1 MSEELLKNIIDF
13 IELKQAL
20 HKVDKSPLTVE
31 ERYIVELIK
40 YIQELQAEVKEANEN
55 AAWWSRRFKALQSIV
70 NGTYGES
77 NRSRSMLVKTL
88 REKTGAGI
96 EDCCKALK
104 ECEFDIDKAYLWIM
118 HHGLCLE
125 EKDEIQR

>member
-55 AAWWSRRFKALQSIV
+55 AAWWSRRFKAANGKKPDVVIV
-70 NGTYGES
+70 DQFITGGE
-77 NRSRSMLVKTL
+77 
-88 REKTGAGI
+88 
-96 EDCCKALK
+96 
-104 ECEFDIDKAYLWIM
+104 
-118 HHGLCLE
+118 
-125 EKDEIQR
+125 DEIQR